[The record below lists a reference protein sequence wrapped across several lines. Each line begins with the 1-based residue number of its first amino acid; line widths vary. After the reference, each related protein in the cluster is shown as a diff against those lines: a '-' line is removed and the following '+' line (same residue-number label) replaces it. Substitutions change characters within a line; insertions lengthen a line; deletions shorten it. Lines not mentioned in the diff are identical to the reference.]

1 MNILIV
7 EKHLCPS
14 RGGVERVS
22 YTIGEG
28 LRRRGHKVYYA
39 FTKLD
44 DDCVPMGHKVKLPV
58 EVSERTYGILDDF
71 VASRH
76 IEMLLCQ
83 NLTYGLY
90 FSIYRRLKQ
99 KFGVKIISTL
109 HCNPDIWINK
119 NCWGCTY
126 PVVYVKELLRSFKYK
141 LGGNPYKHSMMSQYG
156 VSDRYVLL
164 SKSFIPVFRSLYGV
178 EGEKLR
184 SISNPC
190 AFSDVKADV
199 KSKENMLLV
208 VSRMAEQQKRISN
221 VLWIWQ
227 RLQDLYKNWHLVLLG
242 SGPDLELYKRK
253 TKQMGLERI
262 EFMGACAHPEDY
274 YSKAK
279 IFMMTSSWEGFGMTL
294 VEAQHYGCVPFVYDS
309 YAAVH
314 DIIVSGENG
323 VIIPHHDID
332 TYCDKLSLLM
342 KDDDEW
348 RRMSAN
354 AMTMNKGKFNLE
366 TILDQWER
374 LFKELNV

>member
-28 LRRRGHKVYYA
+28 MRQRGHNVYYT

-44 DDCVPMGHKVKLPV
+44 DDCVPSDHKVQLPV

-71 VASRH
+71 VANRH
-76 IEMLLCQ
+76 IEVLLCQ
-83 NLTYGLY
+83 NLTHGLY
-90 FSIYRRLKQ
+90 FGIYRRLKQ

-109 HCNPDIWINK
+109 HSNPDIWVNK
-119 NCWGCTY
+119 NRWGCTY
-126 PVVYVKELLRSFKYK
+126 PIVYMKERLRSFKYR
-141 LGGNPYKHSMMSQYG
+141 LGGNPYKCSMMSQYD

-184 SISNPC
+184 AISNPC
-190 AFSDVKADV
+190 AFSAVKADV
-199 KSKENMLLV
+199 TNKENMLLV

-227 RLQDLYKNWHLVLLG
+227 RLQGQHKGWHLVLLG
-242 SGPDLELYKRK
+242 SGPDLELYRRK
-253 TKQMGLERI
+253 AKQMGLERI
-262 EFMGACAHPEDY
+262 EFKGACSHPEDY
-274 YSKAK
+274 YCKAK
-279 IFMMTSSWEGFGMTL
+279 IFLMTSSWEGFPMTL

-332 TYCDKLSLLM
+332 CYCDKLSRLM

-348 RRMSAN
+348 SRMSAN
-354 AMTMNKGKFNLE
+354 ARTMNADKLKLE
-366 TILDQWER
+366 TILDQWEK
-374 LFKELNV
+374 LFKELNL